1 MVTQLALRLP
11 DDVLADLDWL
21 VLRCSYENRTEAMR
35 DAIIRAVAEERRR
48 QVDEQLVEAYT
59 RQPQTAAELAGI
71 TAQPWPIDNN
81 TNNTNNTNT
90 NNNNNNNNDND
101 DDWAELG

>member
-1 MVTQLALRLP
+1 
-11 DDVLADLDWL
+11 
-21 VLRCSYENRTEAMR
+21 MR

-81 TNNTNNTNT
+81 
-90 NNNNNNNNDND
+90 NNNDNDNNND